1 MEATT
6 RSNGGQASSSSS
18 RISAAAPSSLKT
30 KAVKEL
36 EEKYGKLL
44 PTPSLL
50 HLRHP
55 YPGEL
60 DKSSQDLFFACEARI
75 NKIALR
81 PGPVLGHYQE
91 ELFTEIRT
99 PTDRD
104 RLLPKLARKARKKK
118 HLGLD
123 VENTSTRDNS
133 LNVLLLGFPGHEL
146 VGIRL
151 RHFPSFEDAVGP
163 DMAEVLRDSSVK
175 KLGIGV
181 EEDVKQLQ
189 KQGGLSVEG
198 ACDLRPFLRRSWEDG
213 GFSAIQNPER
223 KESVKF
229 FLHVVCGADNTLF
242 FRGSSRG
249 KYASHLKYFGEE
261 YNDSTLPPSRTLQ
274 NVLQFGRPARP
285 GALVAPGGEGQ
296 DPRLGKWQRRYCA
309 GDAMFP
315 LLIVDREAQR
325 RIMDSPA
332 KKMVEDSLLESILS
346 DMEEAAAQEEEEAA
360 EKTAAPRSKKRRG
373 KVIEHLFSIAGY
385 EKILEKRGE
394 QTEEAEEI
402 DWQKANQGGT
412 MHKRIAR
419 ERDDGDIEVISIN
432 VHDESRFE
440 DEEEDISEGQAE
452 QRQKK
457 EKRKSTESSSPDDE
471 GPGEEATKEPAEAD
485 KKEDSSD
492 DEEDS
497 SVDEGAQQEEDG
509 EKEKL
514 RKFNRELGSQLVSA
528 LDREKELEKAHKQ
541 ELQQKQDEILREKR
555 QRQAERTLHRIAV
568 EEWKQRWDAKIEE
581 EMRKKRRRFN
591 PKYERNYYYYQRGK
605 LTQALRNRLKQWKPL
620 SYSPFKGLCK
630 RCLAHSSKR
639 RCRVDIDPCVYPI
652 CQNKLSHSTPAC
664 PTLQRRCERCGCR
677 GHYNSGLD
685 CLDPRIPDM
694 FRHFCHLGKAT
705 KYWWGAPKW
714 DFNPNEFD

>member
-1 MEATT
+1 MERGSRRDLHFSSTDSRSRSRSARSRSKSKSMSRSSRTGVGPT
-6 RSNGGQASSSSS
+6 DRSRSRHSRESLPPDRSERRSERRHWGGGDQKTMPPPIYPSSSASACTVRTRVEGGRNNDAGDGDKRYSGDRRDGSSTRLYHGGQGGSNNRSARSNGGQASSSSS

-325 RIMDSPA
+325 RITDSPA

-360 EKTAAPRSKKRRG
+360 EKTAAPGSKKRRG
-373 KVIEHLFSIAGY
+373 KDIEHLFSIAGY

-432 VHDESRFE
+432 VHEESRFE

-452 QRQKK
+452 ERQKK
-457 EKRKSTESSSPDDE
+457 EKRKSTESSSQDDE
-471 GPGEEATKEPAEAD
+471 GPREEATKEPAEAD
-485 KKEDSSD
+485 
-492 DEEDS
+492 
-497 SVDEGAQQEEDG
+497 
-509 EKEKL
+509 
-514 RKFNRELGSQLVSA
+514 
-528 LDREKELEKAHKQ
+528 
-541 ELQQKQDEILREKR
+541 
-555 QRQAERTLHRIAV
+555 
-568 EEWKQRWDAKIEE
+568 
-581 EMRKKRRRFN
+581 
-591 PKYERNYYYYQRGK
+591 
-605 LTQALRNRLKQWKPL
+605 
-620 SYSPFKGLCK
+620 
-630 RCLAHSSKR
+630 
-639 RCRVDIDPCVYPI
+639 
-652 CQNKLSHSTPAC
+652 
-664 PTLQRRCERCGCR
+664 
-677 GHYNSGLD
+677 
-685 CLDPRIPDM
+685 
-694 FRHFCHLGKAT
+694 
-705 KYWWGAPKW
+705 
-714 DFNPNEFD
+714 